1 MRIVVVGSGI
11 VGTSVAY
18 HLARRGRDVDVVLV
32 DRGDPGRATDAGA
45 GIICPWLSSAKRYV
59 DAYQLHAAGAAYY
72 PELIEA
78 LGDDGETKPSYAKV
92 GGLFVSTD
100 DAALADAHAL
110 ATRRAAEA
118 PAVGEVTRVDPAD
131 VRRYFPPLR
140 EDYSGVHVS
149 GGGRVDGRVMRDA
162 LVRAAARRGMT
173 RRSGSAQLAVDDTG
187 RITGV
192 RLTGRGSAGDLVP
205 ADAVI
210 VAAGAWTPELLRPF
224 GVKLALTPQ
233 KGQIVHLQLA
243 GVDTS
248 AWPIVQPL
256 GAHYLLAFP
265 GGRIVCGAT
274 RETGSGFD
282 YRLTAGGIRE
292 VLDDALTVAP
302 GLADATL
309 LESRV
314 GFRPRSDDEIP
325 FLGRVPGVDGL
336 VVATGM
342 GATGLTA
349 GPYSGRIAAA
359 LALDEPSPLDL
370 TPFRI
375 DRP

>member
-1 MRIVVVGSGI
+1 MRVVVIGSGI
-11 VGTSVAY
+11 VGASAAY
-18 HLARRGRDVDVVLV
+18 HLTRARGDVEVALV
-32 DRGDPGRATDAGA
+32 DRGDAGRATDAGA

-59 DAYQLHAAGAAYY
+59 DAYHLHAAGATYY
-72 PELIEA
+72 PELVQR
-78 LGDDGETKPSYAKV
+78 LGDDGEKESSYARV

-100 DAALADAHAL
+100 DAALGDAYAL
-110 ATRRAAEA
+110 ATRRAAET
-118 PAVGEVTRVDPAD
+118 PAVGDVTRVGPAD
-131 VRRYFPPLR
+131 VRRLFPPLR
-140 EDYSGVHVS
+140 DDYSGVHVS
-149 GGGRVDGRVMRDA
+149 GGGRVDGRAMRDA
-162 LVRAAARRGMT
+162 LVRAAT
-173 RRSGSAQLAVDDTG
+173 RHGVTRHHGSARLALDGG
-187 RITGV
+187 RVVGV
-192 RLTGRGSAGDLVP
+192 HVSGRASSSALVP
-205 ADAVI
+205 AEAVI
-210 VAAGAWTPELLRPF
+210 VAAGAWTPELLRPL
-224 GVKLALTPQ
+224 GVTIALTPQ
-233 KGQIVHLQLA
+233 KGQIVHLQLQH
-243 GVDTS
+243 VDTS
-248 AWPIVQPL
+248 SWPIVQPL

-292 VLDDALTVAP
+292 VLSDAINVAP

-325 FLGRVPGVDGL
+325 FLGRAPGVDGV

-349 GPYSGRIAAA
+349 GPYAGRIAAA
-359 LALDEPSPLDL
+359 LALGESSPLDL